1 MNLSISGCCLAK
13 DLVEHMT
20 EALLLLQ
27 YYEDFEED

>member
-1 MNLSISGCCLAK
+1 MNLSISGVCRAK